1 MELYNVVCSDPGVLE
16 QPKVLEGGLIEL
28 STALHKAK
36 ASDEM
41 LSVVHFMLE
50 HHIKVL
56 GLYYLNCTML
66 NVPLMLVWKFVET
79 SRKQLSFL
87 AF

>member
-1 MELYNVVCSDPGVLE
+1 MELYNAVCSDPRVLE

-28 STALHKAK
+28 STALYRAK

-50 HHIKVL
+50 YHIKVL
-56 GLYYLNCTML
+56 GLYYLNRAML
-66 NVPLMLVWKFVET
+66 NVTLDACVEVRGDV
-79 SRKQLSFL
+79 S
-87 AF
+87 